1 VDDTLEPY
9 DGEQPGGEPGHP
21 CQEEDGE
28 CDEAFPSGWV
38 GEQRLH
44 INIRV
49 RGKEVNSHGSRPFAR
64 TDFTHRRTNITG
76 NRPPSLY
83 VIIKELL

>member
-1 VDDTLEPY
+1 VNDALEPN
-9 DGEQPGGEPGHP
+9 DGKQPGGEPGHP

-49 RGKEVNSHGSRPFAR
+49 REIEVNLHGSRSS
-64 TDFTHRRTNITG
+64 TGTNFDAPQNEG
-76 NRPPSLY
+76 YR
-83 VIIKELL
+83 

>member
-1 VDDTLEPY
+1 VYIFTARGCRYLPWVEFVNDALEPY
-9 DGEQPGGEPGHP
+9 DGKQPGGEPGHP

-28 CDEAFPSGWV
+28 CDEAFPSGRV

-49 RGKEVNSHGSRPFAR
+49 RGIEVNSWIAIVHSNKFNVP
-64 TDFTHRRTNITG
+64 
-76 NRPPSLY
+76 
-83 VIIKELL
+83 

>member
-1 VDDTLEPY
+1 VDDALESY
-9 DGEQPGGEPGHP
+9 DGKQPGGEPGHP
-21 CQEEDGE
+21 CQKEDGE

-49 RGKEVNSHGSRPFAR
+49 RGIEVNSHGSQSFAR
-64 TDFTHRRTNITG
+64 TNVTHRTAKITG

-83 VIIKELL
+83 IIK